1 MFRIKDVI
9 CVLDR
14 ALQAASR
21 FRVLVGGVVDM
32 HEGRDNRF
40 HSSSLKRRDMGTT
53 RISPACKVSE
63 PEMERRSDPL
73 MKILTAAAVLLLLP
87 AQAYA
92 DLISLSGMASVSASG
107 EARSG
112 AILGGAGDSYSQTQ
126 SVLAPFAT
134 FNGSASGVAT
144 WTIPP
149 DPSYTLPT
157 TFSASSQAVQ
167 NSTFA
172 TDGISISGDL
182 SAQHSANVGFP
193 FAFTS
198 SSATSVFDVIFAV
211 DEPMAYALALNVMG
225 QDGHGF
231 TMFISA
237 PVFSLTQ
244 VGGGLSLDTSDLLTP
259 SRGTWSYTG
268 TGLLSPGN
276 YHLVFDLNAA
286 PVGNDPLGDFQTKDF
301 SLGLQVSDV
310 PDTGTTVVLFG
321 LSLAVIFG
329 LRRFRAAA

>member
-1 MFRIKDVI
+1 MRHSQRTPGIKPSIYDVI
-9 CVLDR
+9 CTG
-14 ALQAASR
+14 SR
-21 FRVLVGGVVDM
+21 VARRVTFPRSGRRVVDM

-40 HSSSLKRRDMGTT
+40 
-53 RISPACKVSE
+53 
-63 PEMERRSDPL
+63 RSDQPQHPL
-73 MKILTAAAVLLLLP
+73 MKLVAAAAVFLLLP

-92 DLISLSGMASVSASG
+92 DLISLSGTASVSVSG

-126 SVLAPFAT
+126 SVLAPFAA
-134 FNGSASGVAT
+134 FDGSVSGIAT

-157 TFSASSQAVQ
+157 TFIASSQADQ

-182 SAQHSANVGFP
+182 SAQHSPNVGFP

-211 DEPMAYALALNVMG
+211 DEPMAYALSLNVTG
-225 QDGHGF
+225 QAGHGF
-231 TMFISA
+231 TMFLSA

-259 SRGTWSYTG
+259 GPGAWSYTG
-268 TGLLSPGN
+268 TGLLPAGN

-286 PVGNDPLGDFQTKDF
+286 PIGNDPLGDFQTKNF

-310 PDTGTTVVLFG
+310 PETGTTVVLFG
-321 LSLAVIFG
+321 LSLAVLFG
-329 LRRFRAAA
+329 LRRFPAAA